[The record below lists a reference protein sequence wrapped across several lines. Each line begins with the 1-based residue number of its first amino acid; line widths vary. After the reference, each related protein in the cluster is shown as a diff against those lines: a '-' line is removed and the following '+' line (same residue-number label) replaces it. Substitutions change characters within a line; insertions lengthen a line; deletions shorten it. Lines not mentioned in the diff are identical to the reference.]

1 MINQKIL
8 QIKNINYLR
17 EASIINSYNGLRIGV
32 FGGSFNPVHQ
42 GHLHIAIESI
52 KKLQL
57 NFIVWLVTPE
67 NPLKAGKTLYLGINE
82 RATMCKQI
90 SKYYPKIKVLTIED
104 SFTLAYSYL
113 IINKL
118 KQLNNNN
125 SLFWIMGEDNLTNIH
140 QFKNWQH
147 ILNNINVCIFSRKN
161 SSFSSL
167 LQKSKIYYNNRQLG
181 LLNNT
186 NQLNNITNKISFY
199 LIPRNP
205 MSSTNI
211 RNNLANNTYL

>member
-1 MINQKIL
+1 MINQNIL
-8 QIKNINYLR
+8 QTKNINYLR
-17 EASIINSYNGLRIGV
+17 EASIINSYKGLRIGI
-32 FGGSFNPVHQ
+32 FGGSFNPAHQ

-67 NPLKAGKTLYLGINE
+67 NPLKAGETPYLSVNA
-82 RATMCKQI
+82 RATMCKQL

-113 IINKL
+113 TINKI

-125 SLFWIMGEDNLTNIH
+125 SLFWIMGEDNLINIH
-140 QFKNWQH
+140 QFKQWQH
-147 ILNNINVCIFSRKN
+147 ILDNIDVCIFARKK
-161 SSFSSL
+161 SSFASL
-167 LQKSKIYYNNRQLG
+167 LQKSKIYYDNKQVG
-181 LLNNT
+181 LFNNT
-186 NQLNNITNKISFY
+186 NHLNNITKKISFY

-205 MSSTNI
+205 ISSTII
-211 RNNLANNTYL
+211 RNDIAKNS

>member
-1 MINQKIL
+1 MINQNIL
-8 QIKNINYLR
+8 QTKNINYLR
-17 EASIINSYNGLRIGV
+17 EASIINSYKGLRIGI
-32 FGGSFNPVHQ
+32 FGGSFNPAHQ

-67 NPLKAGKTLYLGINE
+67 NPLKAGKTPYLSVNT
-82 RATMCKQI
+82 RATMCKQL

-113 IINKL
+113 TINKI

-125 SLFWIMGEDNLTNIH
+125 SLFWIMGEDNLINIH
-140 QFKNWQH
+140 QFKQWQH
-147 ILNNINVCIFSRKN
+147 ILDNIDVCIFARKN
-161 SSFSSL
+161 SSFASL
-167 LQKSKIYYNNRQLG
+167 LQKSKIYYDNKQVG
-181 LLNNT
+181 LFNNT
-186 NQLNNITNKISFY
+186 NHLNNITKKISFY

-205 MSSTNI
+205 MSSTII
-211 RNNLANNTYL
+211 RNDIAKNS

>member
-1 MINQKIL
+1 MK
-8 QIKNINYLR
+8 KYT
-17 EASIINSYNGLRIGV
+17 
-32 FGGSFNPVHQ
+32 
-42 GHLHIAIESI
+42 IEEI
-52 KKLQL
+52 KKLKEERIIL
-57 NFIVWLVTPE
+57 LCGKYIYDVTD
-67 NPLKAGKTLYLGINE
+67 Y
-82 RATMCKQI
+82 
-90 SKYYPKIKVLTIED
+90 IELHPIGT
-104 SFTLAYSYL
+104 S
-113 IINKL
+113 
-118 KQLNNNN
+118 
-125 SLFWIMGEDNLTNIH
+125 
-140 QFKNWQH
+140 H